1 MSDNNK
7 MREVWDAH
15 DEARNKA
22 WREEPGTF
30 DTLDAF
36 KAGAAWQAAQSVP
49 VVGNVI
55 GYLAGGTM
63 MHRQIQG
70 YECKPLVVQP
80 TSSISTAELERLRK
94 DAERYQA
101 VVIISQAALRIPSA
115 RTDET
120 NRMLSAYQKAVNA
133 SLGIEQAIDAA
144 IAAEGTDNG

>member
-1 MSDNNK
+1 MSDNDK

-15 DEARNKA
+15 DEARNRA

-80 TSSISTAELERLRK
+80 TSSITTAELERLRK
-94 DAERYQA
+94 CADALKQMLWIVHDSSGVAGYHLNGDIAEWESFPEYH
-101 VVIISQAALRIPSA
+101 AAL
-115 RTDET
+115 
-120 NRMLSAYQKAVNA
+120 
-133 SLGIEQAIDAA
+133 AA
-144 IAAEGTDNG
+144 IAAEGEK

>member
-1 MSDNNK
+1 MTDTDK

-15 DEARNKA
+15 DEARNRA

-80 TSSISTAELERLRK
+80 TSSITTAELERLRK
-94 DAERYQA
+94 CADALKQMLWIVHDSSGVAGYHLNGDIAEWESFPEYH
-101 VVIISQAALRIPSA
+101 AAL
-115 RTDET
+115 
-120 NRMLSAYQKAVNA
+120 
-133 SLGIEQAIDAA
+133 AA
-144 IAAEGTDNG
+144 IAAEGEK